1 MTNQAPIL
9 IDRGLLQAPDGSIGR
24 RLMRRFAEM
33 NQRDRPLVLLA
44 ERPNRW
50 TPTRNRV
57 DRALEGQGVLEAEIL
72 RGGGTLDAV
81 LYLDLGLFS
90 RRRRRQEALED
101 LADRY
106 GTETNQLRALVSGER
121 MADALNGAVGE
132 VKSVSDEVQL
142 ASTLK
147 LWLKG

>member
-1 MTNQAPIL
+1 MTGPAPIL
-9 IDRGLLQAPDGSIGR
+9 VDRGLLPAPDESIGR
-24 RLMRRFAEM
+24 RLMRHFAEM

-44 ERPNRW
+44 ERPDRW

-57 DRALEGQGVLEAEIL
+57 DRALEGQAVLDGEIL
-72 RGGGTLDAV
+72 RGGGMLDAV

-106 GTETNQLRALVSGER
+106 GTKTGQLRALVASER
-121 MADALNGAVGE
+121 MADALNGAIGE
-132 VKSVSDEVQL
+132 VVTVNDDAQL
-142 ASTLK
+142 SATLK
-147 LWLKG
+147 HWLKD